1 MNEAYWAT
9 KVSRK
14 IRIDEDWNVSTYDES
29 GEDEFDVGGGGAE
42 TTLLTYAFAAAT
54 ARLIPAF
61 KSAGIEAIPENEQVQ
76 EVETIPLVVDA
87 PFSSLGPIYQ
97 KTVANKLPQAANQL
111 ILFNEAIPIKPFETM
126 GKAGRIGK
134 LYSVKFTGKL
144 EEDAWPRTFEYGG
157 EEITYLVDS
166 AEDGRSEIFH
176 HTFAF

>member
-29 GEDEFDVGGGGAE
+29 GEDEFDVHGGGAE

-54 ARLIPAF
+54 AKLIPAF

-97 KTVANKLPQAANQL
+97 RKVADKLPQAANQL
-111 ILFNEAIPIKPFETM
+111 ILFNEATHMEHLKTM
-126 GKAGRIGK
+126 AQAGKIGK
-134 LYSVKFTGKL
+134 LYSVKFTGNL
-144 EEDAWPRTFEYGG
+144 DEDAWPRIFEFGS

-166 AEDGRSEIFH
+166 DEDGYSEVFN
-176 HTFAF
+176 HTVAF